1 MKVFLLII
9 FLISVSN
16 FSDNNRMT
24 KVEVLDNHSE
34 APTTLNLSPDKET
47 YFYFEYGKEYATTT
61 YYYILADS
69 DSISP
74 LEACSTN
81 TTPINWTSCQGC
93 SGSLAKEHSKSK
105 DNKYEFY
112 EHYVACSNYKYIIV
126 KYPPSSLSKLEV
138 KVSYQDFYKK
148 KEDEDFSGVA
158 KFAIGFIIVVFI
170 VIPCIALAIIIG
182 IIVCCCI
189 CLRKKK
195 IQGTVG
201 YTQPYAAP
209 VPSNP
214 ITYPMITQSSVN
226 DENLLYSKPS

>member
-34 APTTLNLSPDKET
+34 APTTLNLSPTEET

-69 DSISP
+69 DSIS
-74 LEACSTN
+74 LLQACCTN
-81 TTPINWTSCQGC
+81 TTPINWTSCQDC
-93 SGSLAKEHSKSK
+93 YSYLNQKHSRSEG
-105 DNKYEFY
+105 NKYEFY
-112 EHYVACSNYKYIIV
+112 EEYKACSNYKYIIV
-126 KYPPSSLSKLEV
+126 KYPSSSLSKLEV